1 MQPLSPR
8 DPITRLLIL
17 ALALMLS
24 RWIEM
29 RTGWSDALVVPL
41 SALGA
46 LVLFE
51 VLVMPPGSRLG
62 ARGWGITLAGAA
74 ALAALLRAMGA

>member
-1 MQPLSPR
+1 MRPLSPR
-8 DPITRLLIL
+8 DPITRLLIM

-24 RWIEM
+24 RWIEV

-46 LVLFE
+46 LALFE
-51 VLVMPPGSRLG
+51 VLVMPPASRLG
-62 ARGWGITLAGAA
+62 ARGWAITIAAAA
-74 ALAALLRAMGA
+74 ALATLLRAMGA